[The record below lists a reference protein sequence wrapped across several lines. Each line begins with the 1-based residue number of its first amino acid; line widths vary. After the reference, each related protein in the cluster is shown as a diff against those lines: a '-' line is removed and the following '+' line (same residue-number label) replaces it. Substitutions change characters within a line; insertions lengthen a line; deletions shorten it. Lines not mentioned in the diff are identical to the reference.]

1 MRQALITLD
10 EKANLRRHILT
21 NEEQNRIAKLTDIA
35 ARLQHGENV
44 QNRQLQTWLSEDEDA
59 QVDIEW
65 QEQLELRE
73 EP

>member
-1 MRQALITLD
+1 LRQALITLD